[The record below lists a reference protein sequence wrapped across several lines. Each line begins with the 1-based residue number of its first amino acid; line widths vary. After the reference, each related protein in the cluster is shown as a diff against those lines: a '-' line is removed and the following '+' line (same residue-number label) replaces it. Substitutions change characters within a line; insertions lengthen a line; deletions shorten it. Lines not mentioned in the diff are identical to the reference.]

1 MDTDLLLT
9 LGIVLVVLSIPTLLS
24 AWVEGRVPRLGAL
37 FLLTAIGMIIFAVT
51 TRPGGYAF
59 DEIPGIMLAVFSRA
73 IN

>member
-24 AWVEGRVPRLGAL
+24 ARVEGRVPRLGAL
-37 FLLTAIGMIIFAVT
+37 FLLTAIGMIIYAVT

-59 DEIPGIMLAVFSRA
+59 DQIPGIMLAVFSRA